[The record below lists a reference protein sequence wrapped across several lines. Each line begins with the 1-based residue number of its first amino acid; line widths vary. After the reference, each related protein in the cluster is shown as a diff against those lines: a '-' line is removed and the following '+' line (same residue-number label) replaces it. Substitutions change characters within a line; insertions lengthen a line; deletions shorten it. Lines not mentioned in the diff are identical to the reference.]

1 MGCELAMNGGFFN
14 LITSDCLGNV
24 ISNGNPIQISGI
36 ENANFGLE
44 KVLFHIFIFQRKGK
58 QN

>member
-36 ENANFGLE
+36 ENANFGIL
-44 KVLFHIFIFQRKGK
+44 KVPFHIFIFQ
-58 QN
+58 